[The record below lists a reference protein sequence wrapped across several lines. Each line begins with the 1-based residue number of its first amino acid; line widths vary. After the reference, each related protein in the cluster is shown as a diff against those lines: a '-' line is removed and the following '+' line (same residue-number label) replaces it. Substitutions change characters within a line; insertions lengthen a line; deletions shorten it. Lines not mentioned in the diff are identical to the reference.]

1 MSVCSSLL
9 LDYCRLGG
17 MLTVVRK
24 FIVKGTLEGSLEE
37 QRQLTADYKV
47 DIHKYAESI
56 DQNCECI

>member
-1 MSVCSSLL
+1 
-9 LDYCRLGG
+9 